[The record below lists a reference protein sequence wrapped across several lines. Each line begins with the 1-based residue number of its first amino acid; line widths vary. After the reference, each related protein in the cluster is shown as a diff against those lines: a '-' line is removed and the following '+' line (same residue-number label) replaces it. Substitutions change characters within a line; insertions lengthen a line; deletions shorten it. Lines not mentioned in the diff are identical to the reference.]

1 MALTTVEGAAA
12 KASPTIAGDAGAPS
26 LILTEFLGSAA
37 TGFTAS
43 EPRAADDS
51 DAGAGCERQLA
62 AVFANAAE
70 PSADSGCGADE
81 LCLSMFL

>member
-1 MALTTVEGAAA
+1 M
-12 KASPTIAGDAGAPS
+12 
-26 LILTEFLGSAA
+26 ILTEFLGTAA
-37 TGFTAS
+37 SGSTAS

-70 PSADSGCGADE
+70 PSADSGCGADA
-81 LCLSMFL
+81 LCLTMFY